1 MLLASAISAE
11 NGNHDP
17 TLENKHEW
25 LISERSKMLFGAQFN
40 IFALVEVAYKYMQTL
55 QILDIICRSTSSNRR
70 LKGRCNYL
78 ALGVIFTFLAY
89 LIFSK

>member
-40 IFALVEVAYKYMQTL
+40 IFALVEVA
-55 QILDIICRSTSSNRR
+55 
-70 LKGRCNYL
+70 
-78 ALGVIFTFLAY
+78 
-89 LIFSK
+89 